1 MKKRRVM
8 WLGRDEPVT
17 SEIAVISFGPA
28 KCRFAGLVGQR
39 IEQTHHKGFT
49 CSN

>member
-1 MKKRRVM
+1 M